1 MSSTKKSAPTEDAPR
16 LIDERIAELKD
27 WRGDTLAKA
36 REIIRKADPKIV
48 EEWKWSVPVWSRD
61 GILCT
66 GEVYKQH
73 VKLTFA
79 KGASLD
85 DPTGM
90 FNSSLDGN
98 TRRAIDFK
106 EGDAIDAKALTGLIR
121 AAAALNASQ
130 KAK

>member
-16 LIDERIAELKD
+16 LIDERIAEHKD
-27 WRGDTLAKA
+27 WRGTTLARA
-36 REIIRKADPKIV
+36 REIIKKADPKIV
-48 EEWKWSVPVWSRD
+48 EEWKWSVPVWSSN

-106 EGDAIDAKALTGLIR
+106 EGDAIDAKALKGLIR
-121 AAAALNASQ
+121 AAIALNAS
-130 KAK
+130 K

>member
-36 REIIRKADPKIV
+36 REIIKGADPKIV

-106 EGDAIDAKALTGLIR
+106 EGDAIDAKALQGLIR
-121 AAAALNASQ
+121 AAIALNRS
-130 KAK
+130 KG

>member
-36 REIIRKADPKIV
+36 REIIKGADPKIV
-48 EEWKWSVPVWSRD
+48 EEWKWSVPVWSSN

-106 EGDAIDAKALTGLIR
+106 EGDAIDAKALKGLIR
-121 AAAALNASQ
+121 GAIALNA
-130 KAK
+130 AK